1 MDMLG
6 LIAAVAA
13 IIVAWKLKGR
23 VAALEQRTQ
32 ALEASLRSAL
42 DPTALGRAT
51 PAPEAPEPA
60 APAAEPAIAKAVTP
74 AGDDPA
80 ASGAPPP
87 TNSPPAAALPAPASA
102 RVPSLEERLGTRW
115 AVWIG
120 GLALA
125 AGALALVRYSIEQGL
140 FGPGMRIALGALF
153 SAGLVAAGEWLRR
166 GTLRIDF
173 AAVPTAHI
181 PGVLTAAGTMGAFAT
196 IYAAHALYGFIGPA
210 AAFVLLGAT
219 GIATML
225 AAAVHGPALAGL
237 GLAGALVTP
246 LLVAQVENPSP
257 WPVVLYLAVVAAATY
272 ALARARRWLWLAGS
286 VVAGAVIWGLALGL
300 DAPTAGTWDLARQTH
315 LLVQLALAAAFL
327 AYEPHAGT
335 PDDTAEIDWIA
346 AAALGALAALA
357 AITLATTSFEEA
369 GWLLMAVLAMG
380 LLAGTAYLVPAAATA
395 LALAGL
401 VAIAAALSWPG
412 LKAPPDT
419 RFLWPAVADLVRLP
433 DSARGNLTFAAFAS
447 LGVMGVGTWR
457 LWIGRT
463 LPRPI
468 SGTYA
473 LGAILTPILILIVVY
488 LRMTQFDRSIPF
500 ALVAVLLAGLLYLVA
515 DRFDNVP
522 ANEKS
527 DHTRLM
533 ISLYA
538 AGCTAAMAIAFTMAL
553 ERGYLT
559 VAFAVTAATTAL
571 FAVIDK
577 IPSLRWMVGAI
588 GFLVLARLGW
598 DPRIAGDSVGTIA
611 IFNWL
616 LLGYG
621 APALAFLFAGYVLK
635 RERDDIPARLSD
647 ALGLVFAALLVVFQI
662 RHALHGGDIRAA
674 TSGHVEQG
682 LFALT
687 AFSFA
692 AILNRLDL
700 ARGNVVF
707 RTAMI
712 VAGVIGAIIA
722 VGGLLGAE
730 NPYLTNER
738 IAGPPVFSSLLLA
751 YLLPGIAA
759 AVLARTSRGSRPD
772 WYVMGAAAMALLLVF
787 TWATLETRHLFQ
799 GEQIGF
805 LRGTSSAEQWAYS
818 AVWLLLGIAFLAY
831 GLARSS
837 VEARIASA
845 GLVVLSAVKVFVFDT
860 AGVTG
865 IWRPLS
871 FICLGAVLIGIG
883 LVYQRLIFARP
894 AGAAPTPASPSVT
907 PP

>member
-6 LIAAVAA
+6 LIAAIAA

-23 VAALEQRTQ
+23 VTALEQRTR
-32 ALEASLRSAL
+32 ALEADLRGAL
-42 DPTALGRAT
+42 DALPARPAGPLPQAPDRAAADD
-51 PAPEAPEPA
+51 PV
-60 APAAEPAIAKAVTP
+60 APADGPPLESADAP
-74 AGDDPA
+74 AGPDPA
-80 ASGAPPP
+80 ASGAAPPASPPP
-87 TNSPPAAALPAPASA
+87 G
-102 RVPSLEERLGTRW
+102 PSLEERLGTRW
-115 AVWIG
+115 AVWVG

-125 AGALALVRYSIEQGL
+125 AGAIALVRYSIEQGL
-140 FGPGMRIALGALF
+140 FGPGMRITLGALF

-173 AAVPTAHI
+173 AAVPSAHV
-181 PGVLTAAGTMGAFAT
+181 PSVLTAAGTLGAFAT
-196 IYAAHALYGFIGPA
+196 VYAAHALYEFIGPA

-219 GIATML
+219 GVATML

-272 ALARARRWLWLAGS
+272 ALARARRWLWLAAS
-286 VVAGAVIWGLALGL
+286 VVTGAVVWGLALGL
-300 DAPTAGTWDLARQTH
+300 DAPAAGTWDLARQVH

-335 PDDTAEIDWIA
+335 SDETAQIDWIA
-346 AAALGALAALA
+346 TAALGALTALA
-357 AITLATTSFEEA
+357 AITLASTSFEGA
-369 GWLLMAVLAMG
+369 GWLLMAVLGMG
-380 LLAGTAYLVPAAATA
+380 LLAGVAHLVPQAAAG

-401 VAIAAALSWPG
+401 LAVAAALCWPG
-412 LKAPPDT
+412 LQAQPDT

-433 DSARGNLTFAAFAS
+433 DSAHTYLAFAVPAS
-447 LGVMGVGTWR
+447 LGLLGAGTWR
-457 LWIGRT
+457 LWTGRA
-463 LPRPI
+463 LPRTI

-473 LGAILTPILILIVVY
+473 LGAILTPLLVLVVVY

-522 ANEKS
+522 AEEKS

-588 GFLVLARLGW
+588 GLLVLARLGW
-598 DPRIAGDSVGTIA
+598 DPRIAGDSVGTMP

-621 APALAFLFAGYVLK
+621 APAAAFLFAGHVLK

-647 ALGLVFAALLVVFQI
+647 GLGLVFAALLVVFQI

-674 TSGHVEQG
+674 ASGHVEQG
-682 LFALT
+682 LFAVT

-707 RTAMI
+707 RSAMI
-712 VAGVIGAIIA
+712 AAGVIGALIA

-730 NPYLTNER
+730 NPYLTGER
-738 IAGPPVFSSLLLA
+738 IAGPPVLSSLVLA
-751 YLLPGIAA
+751 YLLPGVAA
-759 AVLARTSRGSRPD
+759 AVLARTSRGLRPG
-772 WYVMGAAAMALLLVF
+772 WYVAGAAAMALVLVF
-787 TWATLETRHLFQ
+787 VWASLETRHLFQ
-799 GEQIGF
+799 GEQISV
-805 LRGTSSAEQWAYS
+805 LQSTSSAEQWAYS

-845 GLVVLSAVKVFVFDT
+845 GLVVVSAIKVFVVDT

-894 AGAAPTPASPSVT
+894 PESGDARRSP
-907 PP
+907 